1 MVPLVVDRTILRF
14 IKAVT
19 AGRSIVSVTG
29 LVVTETIVTGVITD
43 VRSSASV
50 AGFLLL
56 QAVADMIMNKS
67 RLQKQ

>member
-1 MVPLVVDRTILRF
+1 MVPLVVDRTILRL

-29 LVVTETIVTGVITD
+29 LVVTETTVTGVITD
-43 VRSSASV
+43 VRSSDSV

-56 QAVADMIMNKS
+56 QAVADRIMNKS

>member
-1 MVPLVVDRTILRF
+1 MVPLVVDRTILRL
-14 IKAVT
+14 IKAET

-29 LVVTETIVTGVITD
+29 LFVIETTVTGVITD
-43 VRSSASV
+43 ARSSDSV

-56 QAVADMIMNKS
+56 QAVADRIMNKS